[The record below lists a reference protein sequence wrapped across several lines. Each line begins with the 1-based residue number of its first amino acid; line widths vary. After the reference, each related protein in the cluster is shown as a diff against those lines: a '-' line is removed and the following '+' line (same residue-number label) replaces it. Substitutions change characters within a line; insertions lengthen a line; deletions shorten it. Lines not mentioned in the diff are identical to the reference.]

1 MSRPP
6 LDRHLRLKKGS
17 IVRYLLEEAGVFP
30 TSVLLNIREKL
41 DFEEKAQVAENIGYG
56 VLKIPDNA
64 ILWIIDG
71 QHRIEALKRAEAE
84 KPEFKEYPVPVSILS
99 LQNRFD
105 EMLLFHIVNSRQQRI
120 PTVIAYRQL
129 QKMYEKVKIE
139 EQYK

>member
-1 MSRPP
+1 M
-6 LDRHLRLKKGS
+6 
-17 IVRYLLEEAGVFP
+17 
-30 TSVLLNIREKL
+30 
-41 DFEEKAQVAENIGYG
+41 
-56 VLKIPDNA
+56 KIPDNA